1 MTTFAKEVFSATL
14 AGAGSGAAL
23 AGATGGMIAGPTGA
37 AVGALLG
44 YGVTAYNVAR
54 DEGCDCWIM

>member
-1 MTTFAKEVFSATL
+1 MFSATL

>member
-1 MTTFAKEVFSATL
+1 MTTFAKEMFSGTL
-14 AGAGSGAAL
+14 AGASSGAAL
-23 AGATGGMIAGPTGA
+23 AGAIGGTVAGPTGA